1 MGRTPLYRT
10 SNGLEHHFSNI
21 ERTRTC
27 SSFESRT
34 SNRHRTKY
42 TFNNFHDLSTLV
54 KYNTPKCLLS
64 SCWSAMIQLW
74 SISRIVK
81 KPKSEKIHFSYTK
94 FNRNQTLK
102 SRIIEQPF
110 CTDIPASDGSNT
122 IISNIERTR
131 TSVFE
136 HRTDTNVFIIWES
149 NFKRTSNE
157 HRTFHPT

>member
-1 MGRTPLYRT
+1 MTITKPLPK
-10 SNGLEHHFSNI
+10 NCKFILQIFSNYRGVSWFLKFGRI
-21 ERTRTC
+21 SWRTY
-27 SSFESRT
+27 S
-34 SNRHRTKY
+34 KY
-42 TFNNFHDLSTLV
+42 TFSNFDNVSKLDR
-54 KYNTPKCLLS
+54 YNTPKCLLS

-136 HRTDTNVFIIWES
+136 HRTDTNVFIIGES
-149 NFKRTSNE
+149 TVRTLQCTM
-157 HRTFHPT
+157 RT